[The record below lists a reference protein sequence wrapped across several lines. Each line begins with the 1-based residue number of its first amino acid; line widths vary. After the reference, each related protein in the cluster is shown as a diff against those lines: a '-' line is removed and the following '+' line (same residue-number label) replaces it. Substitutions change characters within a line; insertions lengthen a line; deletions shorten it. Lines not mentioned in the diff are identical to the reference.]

1 MAVKALFS
9 MVGGEIALRLTATAP
24 VGWRLTSSFADLT
37 GTMAADLSF
46 STAPKLVLRSH
57 PGDGKGAGLWFDGT
71 LDLEKTTGGLS
82 KLLGLAEQPIKGTI
96 EMRDAARVVGVN
108 LQAPLCG
115 PIDLKLVTIDEL
127 TFRVGSHLTCNPFT
141 RVFSA
146 VPYVGMSGSIPF
158 SAQGQSYSLPL
169 SVQVADLGRN
179 WRFEA
184 GIEDGIRAAWA
195 EVAHLAARVG
205 LKDLDTGEIP
215 LGDVLTLENFAVEV
229 DMSLPTKIAFVKLG
243 VQNKKPFKIYHID
256 ASNKDINLDGFLFS
270 VGVHEPFDGDKRSAW
285 ADLSGEISLGKA
297 AVLRLSARL
306 PNPTFRG
313 GLKEGTTIRLDELAA
328 ELGAAAA
335 DVPAISVSELDVEI
349 SKDRFVVNAVL
360 ESSWRPG
367 DASVG
372 IEEVRCSI
380 RRIAGVTA
388 SRPRGKSASAA
399 SKY

>member
-1 MAVKALFS
+1 M
-9 MVGGEIALRLTATAP
+9 
-24 VGWRLTSSFADLT
+24 
-37 GTMAADLSF
+37 
-46 STAPKLVLRSH
+46 
-57 PGDGKGAGLWFDGT
+57 
-71 LDLEKTTGGLS
+71 
-82 KLLGLAEQPIKGTI
+82 
-96 EMRDAARVVGVN
+96 
-108 LQAPLCG
+108 
-115 PIDLKLVTIDEL
+115 
-127 TFRVGSHLTCNPFT
+127 
-141 RVFSA
+141 
-146 VPYVGMSGSIPF
+146 
-158 SAQGQSYSLPL
+158 
-169 SVQVADLGRN
+169 
-179 WRFEA
+179 
-184 GIEDGIRAAWA
+184 
-195 EVAHLAARVG
+195 G

-349 SKDRFVVNAVL
+349 SKDRFVVDAVL

-372 IEEVRCSI
+372 IEEVR
-380 RRIAGVTA
+380 
-388 SRPRGKSASAA
+388 AA
-399 SKY
+399 RSGELPA